1 MPISEEAEQM
11 IRRYHRC
18 HDDAT
23 VSHIQAIDADAP
35 SCLFLVRTYDE
46 DGNKMSH
53 IDGVMTLRGETY
65 VMEYDRTPLAEEGR
79 MVAVW
84 MEAINE
90 DYEEEDEDDGENE
103 HAETRD

>member
-1 MPISEEAEQM
+1 MPISEKAEQM

-23 VSHIQAIDADAP
+23 VSHIQAMEPDGG
-35 SCLFLVRTYDE
+35 CLFLVRTEDE
-46 DGNKMSH
+46 KGNKMSH
-53 IDGVMTLRGETY
+53 INGMMILYGETY
-65 VMEYDRTPLAEEGR
+65 VMEYDCAPLAEEER